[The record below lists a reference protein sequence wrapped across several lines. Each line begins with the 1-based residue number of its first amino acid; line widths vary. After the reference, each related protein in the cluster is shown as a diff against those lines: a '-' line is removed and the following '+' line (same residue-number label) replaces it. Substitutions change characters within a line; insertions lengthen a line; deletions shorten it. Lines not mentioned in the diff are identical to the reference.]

1 MSIHYIGGLYVKVLD
16 QTISQITIPT
26 PFAVGNVHVYLIKGD
41 TLSLVDAGVKTKQAW
56 EVVKAQLRALGY
68 QPIDIEQI
76 ILTHHHPDHIGL
88 IEEFPRVE
96 NIIAHENLNLWLTRN
111 EAFLQYYENFF
122 KEFFIAC
129 GIPETF
135 LSIIDKLR
143 GQLALAGKGR
153 LTATIN
159 EGDHLPGHPEWQV
172 VETAGHA
179 QSHLSFLRTSDG
191 VFIGGDHILQHIS
204 SNPLLEPPPMGK
216 KTRPKPLLQYRA
228 NLQKCLSLGIKL
240 VLPGHG
246 PTISN
251 IDELIPA
258 RLLKQEQRAKK
269 VLTLLEKTSLT
280 PFQVCQKIF
289 PKRYETQLDLTLS
302 ETIGQ
307 LDFLES
313 QGLIYQEITNG
324 VFSYYAL

>member
-1 MSIHYIGGLYVKVLD
+1 VKVLN

-26 PFAVGNVHVYLIKGD
+26 PFAVGDVHVYLIKGD

-56 EVVKAQLRALGY
+56 EAVQTQLKELGY
-68 QPIDIEQI
+68 FPNDIEQV

-96 NIIAHENLNLWLTRN
+96 SIIAHEDLNAWLTRD
-111 EAFLQYYENFF
+111 ETFFQHYENFF
-122 KEFFIAC
+122 KDFFITC
-129 GIPETF
+129 GVPEKY

-143 GQLALAGKGR
+143 DQLNLAGRGN
-153 LTATIN
+153 LTSIIN

-179 QSHLSFLRTSDG
+179 QSHLSFLRQSDG
-191 VFIGGDHILQHIS
+191 VFIGGDHILKHIS
-204 SNPLLEPPPMGK
+204 SNPLLEPPPLGEK
-216 KTRPKPLLQYRA
+216 KRPKPLLQYRN
-228 NLQKCLSLGIKL
+228 NLQKCLTLGIKQ

-246 PTISN
+246 SIIDNT
-251 IDELIPA
+251 DELIPT
-258 RLLKQEQRAKK
+258 RLSKQEQRAKK
-269 VLTLLEKTSLT
+269 VLTLLENTSMT
-280 PFQVCQKIF
+280 PFQVTQKLF

-302 ETIGQ
+302 ETTGQ

-313 QGLIYQEITNG
+313 QGLIQQEVIEG
-324 VFSYYAL
+324 ILSYHAV